1 MIDLRFLQMMYQQ
14 WSDGQHDVAGRWI
27 DFIEFAAR
35 HTHQNTEELRQALQK
50 TYWFKWRREE

>member
-1 MIDLRFLQMMYQQ
+1 MMYQQ

>member
-14 WSDGQHDVAGRWI
+14 WSDGQSDIASRWV

-35 HTHQNTEELRQALQK
+35 HSNHDTEELRGALQK